1 MNEEEVGKDQ
11 NCGGGNKNETNENEN
26 NKNETNEIV
35 EEKKIKRE
43 RERGK

>member
-11 NCGGGNKNETNENEN
+11 NCVGGKKNV
-26 NKNETNEIV
+26 TNEIV